1 MLNRGLLLPNAD
13 ICGSDRSR
21 LLAER
26 FNVVSSLSKKELLA
40 PSKSVGL
47 ELTVVWKVLTFKNG
61 LPVSLRKRVS
71 SVGVTPRL
79 VSWLNVWRL
88 RVLRPRLFFRS
99 TARDLLNELPIIWSE
114 DWSILRGSTTLRL
127 GSSTFLFSLLCS
139 GWGSKDEHPLVDS
152 EFESSSPVRMFEIV
166 SK

>member
-47 ELTVVWKVLTFKNG
+47 ELTVV
-61 LPVSLRKRVS
+61 
-71 SVGVTPRL
+71 
-79 VSWLNVWRL
+79 
-88 RVLRPRLFFRS
+88 
-99 TARDLLNELPIIWSE
+99 
-114 DWSILRGSTTLRL
+114 
-127 GSSTFLFSLLCS
+127 
-139 GWGSKDEHPLVDS
+139 
-152 EFESSSPVRMFEIV
+152 
-166 SK
+166 